1 MLKNLDG
8 IMPKEKFSKDML
20 ALYDRMET
28 MTSDFERKIT
38 ELAEYNRVQDQNAEQ
53 HKTFAKSEQIKTEPA
68 LKKAKTVS
76 AAKKSVFI
84 GTPLDTSSV
93 ASGSFM
99 SPVLNSNVTKI
110 TDSDYSANILDEL
123 D

>member
-68 LKKAKTVS
+68 LKKVKTVS